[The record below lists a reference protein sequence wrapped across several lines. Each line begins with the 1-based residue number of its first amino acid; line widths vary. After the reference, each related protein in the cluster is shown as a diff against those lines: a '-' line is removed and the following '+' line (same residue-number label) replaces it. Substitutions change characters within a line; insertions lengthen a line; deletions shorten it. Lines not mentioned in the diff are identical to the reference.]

1 MALRL
6 KEVCCKVA
14 LCKNCQRW
22 SCQAFICLS
31 IGENLVDTDYW
42 FTHLQNVD
50 FQSIFARSSSAIT
63 PGKNGS
69 IDATRKST
77 ARFQM

>member
-1 MALRL
+1 M
-6 KEVCCKVA
+6 
-14 LCKNCQRW
+14 
-22 SCQAFICLS
+22 
-31 IGENLVDTDYW
+31 DTDYW

-77 ARFQM
+77 ARFQMSLGWTSYVAPKPLKGGSKTQGVQNMNNKLW